1 MTGMILWVLTLST
14 VLMYGT
20 VTMEK
25 TSGMPELLVVT
36 VATEET
42 DGLRRLKRTADIN
55 DVRLEVF
62 GMGEQWRGGDIR
74 VDEGGGQKIRI
85 LRKSLEKYKDRND
98 LIILFV
104 DAYDVIFLGNE
115 EQILRKFFTFFDG
128 FRLVFS
134 SEPFCWPNRNLAPK
148 YPLVNFG
155 YRYLNSGIFMG
166 FAPEIWKLISYK
178 DVEDNDDDQL
188 YYTHLYLDEQIRIS
202 LKMTLDS
209 MSILFQNLNGAS
221 NDVKLEMSD
230 ERSGAYFIYNFIY
243 NTYPLVIH
251 GNGPSKLHL
260 NYFGNYVDPL
270 RITTAKTQHTTMNLE
285 KIELPRLFLSVVI
298 SKPIPFIREFFENI
312 KSLAY
317 ADEKIDLYVY
327 CNQNFLEKETSGFV
341 EDVKGRYQS
350 LLYDDSTTELGE
362 REARAFSLKQSLA
375 LGDDYL
381 IMIDGDVHLN
391 NSEALLLMIH
401 TVKEKNSEILAPLVG
416 QPHKLFTNFWG
427 AISSNGYYARSENYL
442 DIIDHK
448 EVGIW
453 NVPFINS
460 ILIIAKEKLASL
472 SNAYYYN
479 DKLDPD
485 MSFCSFA
492 RDKGHFLYLDNSY
505 HYGFLVVSEDVESS
519 KVHPDMYEIFN
530 NKELWEKRYIHPNYF
545 AALNGSVQILE
556 ICQDVYDFPLMSE
569 RFCAELIEE
578 CEYYGKWSDGKHKD
592 ERLVGGYENVP
603 TRDIHMNQIGFER
616 HWLYMLD
623 EYVRPIQE
631 KLFIG
636 YYKQPVESVM
646 MFVVRYKPEE
656 QASLRP
662 HHDAST
668 YSIDIALNKRGVDYE
683 GGGVRFLRYNCTFDA
698 DTVGHSM
705 IFPGRLTHLHEGLET
720 TQGTRY
726 IAVSFINP

>member
-1 MTGMILWVLTLST
+1 MTGLWVLTLSA
-14 VLMYGT
+14 VSMCRIMAQEANN
-20 VTMEK
+20 VPK
-25 TSGMPELLVVT
+25 LLVVT

-42 DGLRRLKRTADIN
+42 DGLRRLKRTAHTN
-55 DVRLEVF
+55 HFRLEVF
-62 GMGEQWRGGDIR
+62 GMGEEWRGGNTR
-74 VDEGGGQKIRI
+74 VEQGGGQKIRI
-85 LRKSLEKYKDRND
+85 LRKSLGKYKDRDD

-104 DAYDVIFLGNE
+104 DAYDVILLGNE
-115 EQILRKFFTFFDG
+115 EQILRKFFTFFNG
-128 FRLVFS
+128 FRVVFS

-155 YRYLNSGIFMG
+155 HRYLNSGVFMG
-166 FAPEIWKLISYK
+166 FAPEIWSLISYR

-188 YYTHLYLDEQIRIS
+188 YYTRLYLDKQIRLS

-209 MSILFQNLNGAS
+209 MTVLFQNLNGAS
-221 NDVKLEMSD
+221 NDVKLEMSG
-230 ERSGAYFIYNFIY
+230 ERSGMYFIYNFIY
-243 NTYPLVIH
+243 NTHPLVIH
-251 GNGPSKLHL
+251 GNGPSKLYLNHL
-260 NYFGNYVDPL
+260 GNYIDPL
-270 RITTAKTQHTTMNLE
+270 RIATSKTQSITMDFE
-285 KIELPRLFLSVVI
+285 KIELPKLFLSIII
-298 SKPIPFIREFFENI
+298 SKPIPFIREFFGNI
-312 KSLAY
+312 KKLAY
-317 ADEKIDLYVY
+317 TDEKIDLFVY
-327 CNQNFLEKETSGFV
+327 CNQKFLTKEVSDFV
-341 EDVKGRYQS
+341 EDVKKRYRS
-350 LLYDDSTTELGE
+350 LLYDDSTEMEE
-362 REARAFSLKQSLA
+362 REARSFSLKQSLA

-381 IMIDGDVHLN
+381 IMVDGDVHLN
-391 NSEALLLMIH
+391 NSEALLFMVH
-401 TVKEKNSEILAPLVG
+401 TMKEKEPEILAPLIR

-453 NVPFINS
+453 NVPFIGS
-460 ILIIAKEKLASL
+460 ILIIAKEKLTSL
-472 SNAYYYN
+472 SRAYHY
-479 DKLDPD
+479 DEKLDPD

-492 RDKGHFLYLDNSY
+492 RDKGHFLYLDNSH
-505 HYGFLVVSEDVESS
+505 HYGFLVVSENVESS
-519 KVHPDMYEIFN
+519 KVHPEMYEIFN

-545 AALNGSVQILE
+545 TALNGSTPIPE

-603 TRDIHMNQIGFER
+603 TRDIHMKQIDFER

-698 DTVGHSM
+698 DVVGHSM

-720 TQGTRY
+720 TRGTRY